1 MGLSG
6 VALVDEEWEPD
17 DLGDPGRCLRRRA
30 LMELRSDAGG
40 DYLDRATG
48 RWASWR
54 VVDAK
59 LDGPIRWAA
68 EAEMDIEPA

>member
-1 MGLSG
+1 MGVPG
-6 VALVDEEWEPD
+6 IAVVDEEWEPD
-17 DLGDPGRCLRRRA
+17 DFGDHGRCLRRRA
-30 LMELRSDAGG
+30 LIELRSDAGG

-54 VVDAK
+54 VVGAK

-68 EAEMDIEPA
+68 PDSADNGC